1 MKYFLDHPQIK
12 RKKALGNGSTPS
24 KTNPLT
30 GTTKPSTKS
39 VGQQSSPDVADSSI
53 STKTKGVK

>member
-12 RKKALGNGSTPS
+12 RKKALGNGSTPV
-24 KTNPLT
+24 KFTQA
-30 GTTKPSTKS
+30 KPVKKS
-39 VGQQSSPDVADSSI
+39 LGEQSSPDISDSSI